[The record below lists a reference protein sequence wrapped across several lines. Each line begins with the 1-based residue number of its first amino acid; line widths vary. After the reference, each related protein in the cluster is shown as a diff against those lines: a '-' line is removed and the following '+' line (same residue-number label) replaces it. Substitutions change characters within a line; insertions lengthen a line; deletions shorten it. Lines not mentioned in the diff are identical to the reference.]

1 MNADLHTDLAN
12 KEEREKITLAGRKV
26 KTGAEAITNPNEGGV
41 NNIKNMWTILVKK
54 QYLIKKTGEWIRDG
68 INDPT
73 YNVAVWENDY
83 KFNELNI
90 HFNLDVKLWER
101 EGVGPQDKLNKL
113 QRKEIIDISKYYFL
127 DKNYRNFAEKYG
139 KASIKNYQIY
149 LYEKYRKGGDE

>member
-1 MNADLHTDLAN
+1 MNY
-12 KEEREKITLAGRKV
+12 IGQ
-26 KTGAEAITNPNEGGV
+26 EAIFD
-41 NNIKNMWTILVKK
+41 
-54 QYLIKKTGEWIRDG
+54 KKTGEWIRDG

-101 EGVGPQDKLNKL
+101 EGVDPQDKLNKL